1 MVPSNTYVL
10 GASGGLP
17 IVPIV
22 VGVVAF
28 IALLVAAR
36 FITKSFN
43 MIGPDEFGLVEKR
56 AGKKLPEGQLIAFK
70 GEAGYQAE
78 LLQPGL
84 RFKLWPLYWVT
95 KYPLVQVPAGEI
107 GVVVA
112 QTGAD
117 LPPGMKS
124 GVYKPEFGSF
134 SNLETFINNGGE
146 RGVQRPVIQP
156 GTTQQMHPIAFVVQT
171 ATAQFGEVLSDAAE
185 QVLNSIPRERLK
197 PFTIEP
203 NGHTD
208 LVGVVTTLEGAPAKG
223 IASRLGDFDDVVA
236 AEQAGTAANTI
247 ITQVL
252 APQNDRH
259 NNYQDFQAF
268 LNAGGCIGLQHD
280 PLLYGQYMLNPFLVS
295 VELREMLVVRQ
306 GEVAVVKA
314 YVGLPTED
322 TSGEEFKFGSIV
334 EPGHQGIWS
343 EPLRTGKYT
352 LNPRIYEAEIVPTS
366 ILTLNWANATSDAHD
381 LDGRLSSIDA
391 KSKEAFDFSIDL
403 QVQIHVPDTRAP
415 KVISMVGTMQNLVN
429 EVLQSAVGNYFRN
442 KLQSLGAA
450 EFIQKRDEVQ
460 AQAESYVTTYLTRYQ
475 VEVRGVY
482 IQDVI
487 FPAELVE
494 VLTTREIA
502 AQQKATYES
511 QQIAE
516 QARIALENQRG
527 VADAQADLARA
538 KVSIEVKGAEAE
550 AAVAQAEGD
559 AAVARAKGQAA
570 ADVTKLTGEAEA
582 AAIQATGLAE
592 ATATE
597 AKGLAVAKGFD
608 AQQQAIGRQQTGLVA
623 ALEQIG
629 KGGVVLTPQIQV
641 GGDSVGSGL
650 LNTLMTLGVDKMV
663 NGNGLGSP
671 EVASDVAVDSAEA
684 SAEPSDEAPSTD
696 ED

>member
-10 GASGGLP
+10 GASEGLP

-22 VGVVAF
+22 LGVVAF
-28 IALLVAAR
+28 IALLIVAR
-36 FITKSFN
+36 FIVKSFN

-56 AGKKLPEGQLIAFK
+56 LGKKLPEGQLIAFN

-95 KYPLVQVPAGEI
+95 KYPLVQVAAGEI
-107 GVVVA
+107 GLVVA
-112 QTGAD
+112 QAGGD
-117 LPPGMKS
+117 LPPGFKS
-124 GVYKPEFGSF
+124 GVYKDEFGLF
-134 SNLETFINNGGE
+134 ANLETFIQNGGQ
-146 RGVQRPVIQP
+146 RGVQRQVLPP
-156 GTTQQMHPIAFVVQT
+156 GTTQQMHPIAFIVRT
-171 ATAQFGEVLSDAAE
+171 RSETFGTVLSESAEEVL
-185 QVLNSIPRERLK
+185 NRIPPEKLV

-203 NGHTD
+203 QGHTD
-208 LVGVVTTLEGAPAKG
+208 VVGVVTTLEGAPAKG
-223 IASRLGDFDDVVA
+223 IASRLGNFDDVVEAEA
-236 AEQAGTAANTI
+236 ADTAANTI
-247 ITQVL
+247 ITTVL
-252 APQNDRH
+252 APKNNLH

-268 LNAGGCIGLQHD
+268 LDAGGCIGLQHD
-280 PLLYGQYMLNPFLVS
+280 PLLYGQYMLNPYLVS

-366 ILTLNWANATSDAHD
+366 ILTLNWANATSEAHN
-381 LDGRLSSIDA
+381 LDGSLSSIHA

-442 KLQSLGAA
+442 TLQSLGAA

-460 AQAESYVTTYLTRYQ
+460 AQAENYVMGYLSRYE

-482 IQDVI
+482 IQDVV
-487 FPAELVE
+487 FPPELVE

-502 AQQKATYES
+502 AQQTQTYQS
-511 QQIAE
+511 QMVAE
-516 QARIALENQRG
+516 QARIDLENQKG

-538 KVSIEVKGAEAE
+538 RVSVDVNDAEAQAAVKRAEGE
-550 AAVAQAEGD
+550 AAVVRQ
-559 AAVARAKGQAA
+559 RGQAA

-582 AAIQATGLAE
+582 AATQATGLAE
-592 ATATE
+592 AKATE

-608 AQQQAIGRQQTGLVA
+608 AQQRAIGRQQTGLVA

-663 NGNGLGSP
+663 NDNGEGSP
-671 EVASDVAVDSAEA
+671 ELEAVDASSDAEA
-684 SAEPSDEAPSTD
+684 SAEPSDEAPSTN